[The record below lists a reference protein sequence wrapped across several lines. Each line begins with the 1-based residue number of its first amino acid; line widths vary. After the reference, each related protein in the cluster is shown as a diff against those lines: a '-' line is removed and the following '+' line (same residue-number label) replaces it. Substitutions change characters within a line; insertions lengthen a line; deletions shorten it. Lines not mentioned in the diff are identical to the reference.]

1 MTARGQ
7 ALASSIALFLGTM
20 SDSEL
25 EQVDDCVMRILAER
39 EAWVRREGRSVWCAV
54 ADVASGA
61 VATLCDERFAV
72 TDEHDTESRPPR
84 AERCETC
91 QRAFVER
98 EIARLAGGCTCR
110 AADVS
115 CPLHV
120 SDPVTAGLRE
130 LARNAPST
138 RFGDVIEQLAFDKA
152 FRREFARRGTR
163 ITLIGGDA

>member
-1 MTARGQ
+1 MTARAD

-20 SDSEL
+20 SEGEL
-25 EQVDDCVMRILAER
+25 EQVDDCVLRILADR
-39 EAWVRREGRSVWCAV
+39 EAWVRREGRALWCAV

-72 TDEHDTESRPPR
+72 TDEHDTEARPPR
-84 AERCETC
+84 ADRCETC

-110 AADVS
+110 ADDVA

-138 RFGDVIEQLAFDKA
+138 RFGEVIEQEAFDKA
-152 FRREFARRGTR
+152 FRRELGRSIHAAGM
-163 ITLIGGDA
+163 LE